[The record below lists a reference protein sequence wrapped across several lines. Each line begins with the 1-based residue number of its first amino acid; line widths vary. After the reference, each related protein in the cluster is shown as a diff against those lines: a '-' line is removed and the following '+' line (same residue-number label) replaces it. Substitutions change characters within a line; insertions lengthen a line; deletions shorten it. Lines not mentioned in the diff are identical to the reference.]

1 MGRFT
6 PDAVLDVMLD
16 EIATGTRLTVLS
28 GEPANFAGIAALLLA
43 DGVIDGSDFTKAN
56 GDVSGR
62 KTTVGQQA
70 DLDIDD
76 TGTATH
82 VAIDDGADLLY
93 VTTCTSQALTQG
105 GTVTVGAWKVEIAD
119 PAAP

>member
-1 MGRFT
+1 MARFV

-16 EIATGTRLTVLS
+16 EIATATRLTVLS
-28 GEPANFAGIAALLLA
+28 AEPANFAGIAAVLLA
-43 DGVIDGSDFTKAN
+43 DGVIDGSDFTKAD

-62 KTTVGQQA
+62 KVTISQQA
-70 DLDIDD
+70 NLDIDD
-76 TGTATH
+76 TDTATH
-82 VAIDDGADLLY
+82 IGLDDGTDLLY
-93 VTTCTSQALTQG
+93 VTVCTSQALTSG